1 MVGDVVVR
9 AEQYHPLL
17 PQLAAQ
23 LVEVDEVVKGVAH
36 PRLVRVVP
44 PGGRVQEHSPALGHA
59 EQRAQ
64 LGAPALGGVG
74 GRKRE
79 LVVSGVALLDHH
91 LTTTLLGQAE
101 GVREVTRA
109 VGRGR
114 EQVGPLPGVHA
125 KAVGELAGGVE
136 RVGGLYLDVV
146 AQALEG
152 RAVPALHED
161 LPLLGRHVLGKA
173 RVEHEHL
180 GRGEGAE
187 VVLGPPLHHARS
199 LVGEKGLAPCALGAL
214 GTLEAPHE
222 AVVGKALLLEHLQ
235 VDGPRGAREGPPAE
249 GLEEHGALVDGGR
262 RGQAVVLAPLV

>member
-1 MVGDVVVR
+1 MCSGKT
-9 AEQYHPLL
+9 AP
-17 PQLAAQ
+17 
-23 LVEVDEVVKGVAH
+23 
-36 PRLVRVVP
+36 
-44 PGGRVQEHSPALGHA
+44 HA
-59 EQRAQ
+59 
-64 LGAPALGGVG
+64 
-74 GRKRE
+74 
-79 LVVSGVALLDHH
+79 S
-91 LTTTLLGQAE
+91 TTLLGQAE

-187 VVLGPPLHHARS
+187 VVLGPSLHHARS
-199 LVGEKGLAPCALGAL
+199 LVGEKGLAPCAL

-249 GLEEHGALVDGGR
+249 RLEEHEASVDGHGA
-262 RGQAVVLAPLV
+262 GHAVVPSPLVRPVRLAHDQASPRQVTKDPQARGAHEPPHASDGPHAISSLASTRESPRSRTSEILSIAPTPTPCALLAMKDSKAAAS